1 MSQLRIEL
9 HMQNSPFL
17 HLTMN
22 RKTYIFIKEKF
33 QDQIRDIVLQNS
45 NKRQKVAYLGIN
57 LFIHVFCQKQFMEM
71 FEP

>member
-1 MSQLRIEL
+1 
-9 HMQNSPFL
+9 MQNSPFL

-22 RKTYIFIKEKF
+22 RKTYILIKEKF
-33 QDQIRDIVLQNS
+33 QDQIRDIVSQNS

-57 LFIHVFCQKQFMEM
+57 LFIHLFYQRQFMEM